1 MRSYRWEILI
11 CLVLTVTT
19 LATFRQVS
27 DYDFINFDDD
37 EYVTENPHVKAGLTR
52 SGIVWAFTKFHSNN
66 WHPLT
71 WLSHILDCHL
81 FGLNAGMHHLSNVL
95 IHTANSVLLFL
106 LLRWMTGNLWASAFV
121 AALFAVHPLR
131 AESVAWVSERKD
143 VLGAFFWM
151 LTLLMYVSYTKKPGI
166 ARFAPVLL
174 LFALG
179 LMAKP
184 MLVTLPF
191 VLLLVDYW
199 PLRRFSEK
207 NASLFWEKM
216 PLFALAAASSIV
228 TVFAQKSGG
237 LVRSLETYPLDIR
250 IANALVSYIKY
261 IGLTI
266 LPRGLAFHYPYP
278 ESIPLWQT
286 VGAFL
291 ILSGV
296 SVFVIRKRE
305 TFPFLTVGWL
315 WYLGTL
321 VPVIGFV
328 QVATQA
334 LADRYTYIPSVGFCI
349 MLAWGIPLF
358 VKERPVF
365 RMTMTALAGIAI
377 LGFAACTWFQLRHW
391 QNSVTL
397 FTHTL
402 NVTEK
407 NYLAHNSL
415 GAALEKQG
423 NISEAIRHFRE
434 ALEIK
439 PDGAQAHYNMGIALE
454 KQGKSSE
461 AIQHLS
467 EALRFKPDFADA
479 HYNLGIALK
488 RQGNL
493 KDAIRHFSQAVEIKS
508 DFAEAHN
515 NLGNALSHEG
525 NLKAATEHLSEAVR
539 LKSDYSEAYSNLG
552 TALKS
557 QGNVREAIQYYY
569 KALQFNNDFA
579 EAHFNLGLA
588 LGSQGNHKEAAK
600 HFAEAIRIKPDFA
613 DAHYSLGFAL
623 NMLGKLD
630 EATRH
635 YEAALRLMPDFAE
648 AHYSLAYILASQ
660 NKLDESVRH
669 FADAVRI
676 KPHYAEAHNNLGSAL
691 ARQGKFEEAVKHFSE
706 ALRLKPDFENA
717 RQNLELALQI
727 MGKTSGNAP

>member
-1 MRSYRWEILI
+1 MRSYRSEILI
-11 CLVLTVTT
+11 CFVLAVMT
-19 LATFRQVS
+19 LATFWQVS

-37 EYVTENPHVKAGLTR
+37 EYVTENTHVKAGLTG
-52 SGIVWAFTKFHSNN
+52 SSIVWAFTKFHSNN
-66 WHPLT
+66 WHPVT
-71 WLSHILDCHL
+71 WLSHILDCQL
-81 FGLNAGMHHLSNVL
+81 FGLNPGMHHLSNVL

-106 LLRWMTGNLWASAFV
+106 LLRWMTGSLWASAFV

-166 ARFAPVLL
+166 ARFALILL
-174 LFALG
+174 VFVLG

-191 VLLLVDYW
+191 VLLLMDYW
-199 PLRRFSEK
+199 PLRRFSK
-207 NASLFWEKM
+207 KTASLFWEKI

-237 LVRSLETYPLDIR
+237 LVRSLETYPLDVR

-278 ESIPLWQT
+278 ESVPVWQT
-286 VGAFL
+286 AGAVL
-291 ILSGV
+291 ILTGV

-305 TFPFLTVGWL
+305 TFPFFLVGWL

-321 VPVIGFV
+321 VPVIGLV

-334 LADRYTYIPSVGFCI
+334 LADRYTYIPSVGFCMMI
-349 MLAWGIPLF
+349 AWGIPLL
-358 VKERPVF
+358 VKEGRVF
-365 RMTMTALAGIAI
+365 RIITAALAGIAI
-377 LGFAACTWFQLRHW
+377 LGFMTCTWFQLRHW
-391 QNSVTL
+391 KNSITL

-402 NVTEK
+402 NVTEN

-415 GAALEKQG
+415 GAALEKRG
-423 NISEAIRHFRE
+423 SINEAIRHFRE
-434 ALEIK
+434 ALAIK
-439 PDGAQAHYNMGIALE
+439 PDGVQAHYNMGVVLE
-454 KQGKSSE
+454 KQGKIGE
-461 AIQHLS
+461 AIRHLS
-467 EALRFKPDFADA
+467 EALRFKPDFANA

-493 KDAIRHFSQAVEIKS
+493 KDAIGHFYQAVEIKP

-525 NLKAATEHLSEAVR
+525 NLKAAIQHLSEAVR
-539 LKSDYSEAYSNLG
+539 LKPDYSEAYNNLG

-557 QGNVREAIQYYY
+557 QGNVIEAIQHYY
-569 KALQFNNDFA
+569 KALRFNNDFT

-623 NMLGKLD
+623 NQQGKLD
-630 EATRH
+630 EAMRH
-635 YEAALRLMPDFAE
+635 YEAALRLKPDFAE
-648 AHYSLAYILASQ
+648 AHYSLAYILASRNQ
-660 NKLDESVRH
+660 LDESVRH
-669 FADAVRI
+669 FAEAVRI
-676 KPHYAEAHNNLGSAL
+676 KPDYAEAHNNLGSAL
-691 ARQGKFEEAVKHFSE
+691 ARQGKFDEAVRHFSE
-706 ALRLKPDFENA
+706 ALRLKPDFANA

>member
-1 MRSYRWEILI
+1 M
-11 CLVLTVTT
+11 T
-19 LATFRQVS
+19 LATFWQVS

-37 EYVTENPHVKAGLTR
+37 EYVTENPHVKAGLTH

-66 WHPLT
+66 WHPVT
-71 WLSHILDCHL
+71 WISHMTDCHL
-81 FGLNAGMHHLSNVL
+81 FGLNPGMHHLSNVL
-95 IHTANSVLLFL
+95 IHTANSILLFL
-106 LLRWMTGNLWASAFV
+106 LFRWMTGNLWASAFV
-121 AALFAVHPLR
+121 AALFALHPLR

-166 ARFAPVLL
+166 TRFVPVLL

-261 IGLTI
+261 ISLTI

-278 ESIPLWQT
+278 ESIPLWQSA
-286 VGAFL
+286 GAAL
-291 ILSGV
+291 MLAGI

-305 TFPFLTVGWL
+305 SFPFLAMGWF

-334 LADRYTYIPSVGFCI
+334 LADRYTYIPSIGFY
-349 MLAWGIPLF
+349 MMTAWGIPLLIKDRRHF
-358 VKERPVF
+358 Q
-365 RMTMTALAGIAI
+365 TATAVSALIAI
-377 LGFAACTWFQLRHW
+377 SGFAACTSFQLRHW
-391 QNSVTL
+391 KNSVTL

-402 NVTEK
+402 NVTEN

-423 NISEAIRHFRE
+423 NINEAVRHFKE

-439 PDGAQAHYNMGIALE
+439 PDGVQAHYNMGVALE
-454 KQGKSSE
+454 KQGKSGESIHHFSE
-461 AIQHLS
+461 S
-467 EALRFKPDFADA
+467 LRFKPDFADA

-488 RQGNL
+488 RQGHL
-493 KDAIRHFSQAVEIKS
+493 KDAIRHFSQAVEFKP

-525 NLKAATEHLSEAVR
+525 SLKAAIQHLSEAVR
-539 LKSDYSEAYSNLG
+539 LKPDYSEAYSNLG

-557 QGNVREAIQYYY
+557 QGNTREAIQYYY
-569 KALQFNNDFA
+569 KALRFNNDFA

-588 LGSQGNHKEAAK
+588 LGSQGNHKEAAR
-600 HFAEAIRIKPDFA
+600 HFAEAVRVRPDFA

-623 NMLGKLD
+623 NQQGKLD
-630 EATRH
+630 EAMRH
-635 YEAALRLMPDFAE
+635 YKDALRLKPDFAE
-648 AHYSLAYILASQ
+648 AHYSIAYILASRNQ
-660 NKLDESVRH
+660 LDESVRH
-669 FADAVRI
+669 FAETVRI
-676 KPHYAEAHNNLGSAL
+676 KPDYAEAHNNLGSAL

-706 ALRLKPDFENA
+706 ALRLKPNFANA
-717 RQNLELALQI
+717 RQNLDLALEEVR
-727 MGKTSGNAP
+727 GER